1 MGLKIDLPLSN
12 GRVIKDAYI
21 NICKTNF
28 NHTHYQVLYD
38 VFESKEAYERG
49 DYALVEAH
57 PLTISGYDKEWVDK
71 AFHFSYGMLKK
82 HFTEAEDVIEDG
94 QVAKDAFPDI
104 EVGQDINGVI
114 KDREALLKEAEE
126 AESRNLRRE
135 VAESVELSKYRP
147 PEEEF

>member
-1 MGLKIDLPLSN
+1 MGLRLDLTLSN
-12 GRVIKDAYI
+12 GKVITDAYI

-82 HFTEAEDVIEDG
+82 HFEDANDVIEEG
-94 QVAKDAFPDI
+94 QVAEDAFPEI
-104 EVGQDINGVI
+104 EIGYDINGVI
-114 KDREALLKEAEE
+114 KDREALLKEVEE
-126 AESRNLRRE
+126 AESRNLKRE
-135 VAESVELSKYRP
+135 VAESLALNKYRP